1 MSIYMLNKFR
11 TEPEI
16 FALKVD
22 PIAAKEEKHFL
33 QSLKT
38 FKAGTKK
45 VAGNKEFYVLT
56 FS

>member
-1 MSIYMLNKFR
+1 MLNKFR